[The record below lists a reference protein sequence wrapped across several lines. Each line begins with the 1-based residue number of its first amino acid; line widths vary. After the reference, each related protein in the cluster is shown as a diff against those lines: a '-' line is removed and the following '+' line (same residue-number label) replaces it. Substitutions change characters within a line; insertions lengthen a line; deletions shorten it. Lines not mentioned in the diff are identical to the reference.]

1 VLTRPYIS
9 GSAPVGRYS
18 LAVSAHTGSFAQFA
32 STSTRTDKTQARTNA
47 AALRAALAQGSEQGQ
62 PHTPLEAL
70 EKAEDTADAVAD
82 RIEHANKLFRAVSE
96 DHLFD
101 RNLLTGEIG
110 ALLGLLDRLD
120 REGRYEEE
128 IRVAK
133 ALHGLCVLAFRWLD
147 LIRSLRSALAAAR
160 AVGDKLGE
168 AWALN
173 ELGALHLCAGDAK
186 NAAEHLEH
194 ALELQE
200 KLGDAAGRCATRHNC
215 DSARRDIARPIQLGA
230 PRRLI
235 TAGGKV
241 RPLFTAGILAVAV
254 LLGFGGVSIAQM
266 IGNGGQGGVGEL
278 VATIGEGP
286 TNPSARAS
294 ATFSFSA
301 EGADEFK
308 CKLDNRAFKSCASP
322 ARYRRLKEGTHVF
335 RVKALSQR
343 DTGPATAYAW
353 RVDLT
358 APTTTITDRPSVR
371 TRETSAA
378 FLFEADEEV
387 KTFECKRDNRP
398 FVACTSPKN
407 LSGPLDGGMHVFAV
421 RAIDLAGNVGEA
433 ESFGWTVAA
442 TPGPETK
449 ILRRPESLTNETSA
463 TFVFQ
468 APDAPGFRCHLDNDP
483 LAPCASGQSF
493 PNLADG
499 TYTFEVHAL
508 NTLGTAGPPAT
519 WTWTVD
525 TVPPI
530 ATIDERNST
539 NTTFVFTADEAGSL
553 LECRLL
559 DAESE
564 FGLCASPRSYAD
576 LAPGYY
582 NFEVKAIDEAGN
594 EGRVDQLAVFVP
606 LDVE

>member
-1 VLTRPYIS
+1 V
-9 GSAPVGRYS
+9 
-18 LAVSAHTGSFAQFA
+18 
-32 STSTRTDKTQARTNA
+32 
-47 AALRAALAQGSEQGQ
+47 
-62 PHTPLEAL
+62 
-70 EKAEDTADAVAD
+70 DAVTD
-82 RIEHANKLFRAVSE
+82 RVEHANKLFRAVSG
-96 DHLFD
+96 DRLFD

-147 LIRSLRSALAAAR
+147 LVRSLRFALAGAR
-160 AVGDKLGE
+160 AVGDKVGE
-168 AWALN
+168 AWALS

-200 KLGDAAGRCATRHNC
+200 KLGDAAGSCATRHNY
-215 DSARRDIARPIQLGA
+215 DSARRDIVRPIQLGA
-230 PRRLI
+230 PRRLL
-235 TAGGKV
+235 TPGGKV
-241 RPLFTAGILAVAV
+241 RPLFIAGIVAVTV
-254 LLGFGGVSIAQM
+254 LLGVGGVSIAQ
-266 IGNGGQGGVGEL
+266 IVGNGGQGGVGEL
-278 VATIGEGP
+278 VATIGERP
-286 TNPSARAS
+286 MNPSASAR

-301 EGADEFK
+301 EGADGFE
-308 CKLDNRAFKSCASP
+308 CKLDNRAFKTCSSP
-322 ARYRRLKEGTHVF
+322 ARYRKLKEGTHIF
-335 RVKALSQR
+335 RVQALAQGDEGR
-343 DTGPATAYAW
+343 ATAYAW

-371 TRETSAA
+371 TIETSAA

-387 KTFECKRDNRP
+387 KSFQCKRDDKP

-407 LSGPLDGGMHVFAV
+407 LSGPLDGGTHVFAV

-433 ESFGWTVAA
+433 ERFGWTVAA
-442 TPGPETK
+442 IPGPETK
-449 ILRRPESLTNETSA
+449 ILERPKSLTKETSA
-463 TFVFQ
+463 TFTFQ
-468 APDAPGFRCHLDNDP
+468 APDARGFRCQLDDDP
-483 LAPCASGQSF
+483 PAPCASGKSF

-499 TYTFEVHAL
+499 TYMFEVRAL

-530 ATIDERNST
+530 ATIDERASI
-539 NTTFVFTADEAGSL
+539 NTTLVFMADEAGSL

-559 DAESE
+559 DAESD
-564 FGLCASPRSYAD
+564 FGLCTSPWRYAD

-582 NFEVKAIDEAGN
+582 TFEVKAIDEAGN
-594 EGRVDQLAVFVP
+594 EGGVDQLAIFVP
-606 LDVE
+606 NGVE